1 MKIGIVYFSGT
12 GNTKTIAK
20 TIGNELNKLG
30 SIVEEIDITP
40 YHSRKQEI
48 SFENYDAMIFGFPIY
63 ASRIPEII
71 IDWIEKLNVQEKRC
85 AMFFTYGGPTIGVAH
100 YHTQIIL
107 ENQGFRVIA
116 TAEFL
121 GKHSFNFG
129 PGFEFLEDRPNEED
143 LSVAKEYAMKIYSLF
158 EKENVISIDLK
169 KPPKFDEF
177 IERRKSRQKVKR
189 KSTIV
194 PTRNGKE
201 CSMCMK
207 CEEECP
213 TNAFNANSGE
223 ADNEKCISCMHCISI
238 CPDNVLKV
246 TKDLT
251 SFFQRLKSHFNLS
264 EEVLNNRRSNY
275 FI

>member
-1 MKIGIVYFSGT
+1 MKIGLVYFSGT

-20 TIGNELNKLG
+20 TIRNELNKLG

-40 YHSRKQEI
+40 YNSRRQEI

-63 ASRIPEII
+63 GSCIPEII
-71 IDWIEKLNVQEKRC
+71 IEWIEKLNEQEKQC

-100 YHTQIIL
+100 YHTKNLL
-107 ENQGFRVIA
+107 EDQGFRVIA

-129 PGFEFLEDRPNEED
+129 PGFNFLEDRPNEED
-143 LSVAKEYAMKIYSLF
+143 LSIAKEYAKKIHSLF
-158 EKENVISIDLK
+158 EKENIRSIDLK
-169 KPPKFDEF
+169 KPPQFDEF
-177 IERRKSRQKVKR
+177 IERRESRQKR

-194 PTRNGKE
+194 PTRNGEE

-207 CEEECP
+207 CQEECP

-238 CPDNVLKV
+238 CPENVLKV

-251 SFFQRLKSHFNLS
+251 MFFNRLKSHFNLS
-264 EEVLNNRRSNY
+264 EEVLDNRRSKY